1 MLWTKL
7 KKKIFLIK
15 LFGKHFITKITTI
28 LNTLHDLFQDKVN
41 FISEVV
47 FYF

>member
-1 MLWTKL
+1 MLWTK
-7 KKKIFLIK
+7 KKKKNLIK
-15 LFGKHFITKITTI
+15 LFRKHFITKITTI
-28 LNTLHDLFQDKVN
+28 LNTLHDLFQDKIN